1 MPSFMPRY
9 KWVDDGYFPTE
20 KRDLT
25 SIRRVLVISMLL
37 NILTTTI
44 KLGAGIS
51 TGAISIVA
59 DGFDSLFDGI
69 SNLVGLAGL
78 HVAGKPPDAEHP
90 YGHRKFETIAALII
104 AFLLFFT
111 SWQLLQTA
119 WERLKSGTAPQV
131 NIWMLAAM
139 IISMLIQAGTSYYE
153 LHAGRRLHSEVLVA
167 DANHTRAS
175 VFVSLSVTV
184 GLVFVQF
191 GFPQADAILAGFVA
205 LVIAKIGVDILRENL
220 PVLVDQAAVDPNKIA
235 SAVTMV
241 GGVESFHRVRSRGT
255 LDSAAVDLHVRVSPE
270 KSMQEADAIASE
282 VRRRLLS
289 LDGVNDVTVHVEAQR
304 ESTSDEREIF
314 SVLNHTAGEL
324 GLMIHESGVYRIEGN
339 LYLEMHVGVDPFM
352 TLGEAHDLVD
362 RLEGEIRARQPEIN
376 DVYSHIE
383 TSSMRIED
391 GQRVPEVQSEE
402 IRSMIKQIVTAIPS
416 IENPHNIIIRKAGNH
431 SDRLHIYLECTISPD
446 TPLPDAHDL
455 STWIEHDL
463 INNIGGIADVFV
475 HLEPPEQST

>member
-1 MPSFMPRY
+1 MVSNMPRY
-9 KWVDDGYFPTE
+9 NWVDDGYFPTE

-37 NILTTTI
+37 NFLATAI
-44 KLGAGIS
+44 KLVAGIS

-59 DGFDSLFDGI
+59 DGLDSLFDGI

-104 AFLLFFT
+104 AFLLFLT

-119 WERLKSGTAPQV
+119 WEHLKSGAAPEV
-131 NIWMLAAM
+131 NVWTLGAM
-139 IISMLIQAGTSYYE
+139 ILTMLIQAGTSYYE
-153 LHAGRRLHSEVLVA
+153 LRAGRRLHSEVLVA

-175 VFVSLSVTV
+175 IFVSLSVLV
-184 GLVFVQF
+184 GLVLVRL

-205 LVIAKIGVDILRENL
+205 LVIAKIGVDILREIL
-220 PVLVDQAAVDPNKIA
+220 PVLVDQAAVDPNNIA
-235 SAVTMV
+235 ETVSMV

-255 LDSAAVDLHVRVSPE
+255 PDSAAVDLHVRVSPE
-270 KSMQEADAIASE
+270 KSMQEADAIVSE

-289 LDGVNDVTVHVEAQR
+289 LEGVNDVTVHAEAQR
-304 ESTSDEREIF
+304 ELTSDEGEIF
-314 SVLNHTAGEL
+314 TVLNHAASEL
-324 GLMIHESGVYRIEGN
+324 GLVIHESGVYRIEGN
-339 LYLEMHVGVDPFM
+339 LYLEMHVGVDTFL

-362 RLEGEIRARQPEIN
+362 RLEGEMRSRLPEIK

-391 GQRVPEVQSEE
+391 GHHVPEVQVQE
-402 IRSMIKQIVTAIPS
+402 IITNIDQIVAAIPS
-416 IENPHNIIIRKAGNH
+416 IENPHNIIIRQAGNR
-431 SDRLHIYLECTISPD
+431 SDRLHIFLECTISPD
-446 TPLPDAHDL
+446 TPLQDAHDL
-455 STWIEHDL
+455 STRLEREL
-463 INNIGGIADVFV
+463 LSNVGGIADVFV
-475 HLEPPEQST
+475 HLEPPELST